1 MCEATCWQ
9 YQCVTRAVSARR
21 MRERNRIAQQR
32 YRNRQRFRLQ
42 ESEQKVAE
50 LTERV
55 RMLTSDKVR
64 GSGKGHN

>member
-1 MCEATCWQ
+1 MTART
-9 YQCVTRAVSARR
+9 RR

-42 ESEQKVAE
+42 ESEQRVAE

-55 RMLTSDKVR
+55 RVLTSDKVGVYFMGWDAA
-64 GSGKGHN
+64 GSTGS

>member
-1 MCEATCWQ
+1 
-9 YQCVTRAVSARR
+9 

-42 ESEQKVAE
+42 ESEQRVLE

-55 RMLTSDKVR
+55 RVLTSEKVR
-64 GSGKGHN
+64 LMAGSGRVGVDRRLGQTRD